1 MILTNG
7 LNTQDAELAQVASHA
22 SIATAMEQQDALGDI
37 TQKFVA
43 KIDAVA
49 ARAAQR
55 LDM

>member
-1 MILTNG
+1 MILTKG
-7 LNTQDAELAQVASHA
+7 LNTQDAELAQVASRA

-37 TQKFVA
+37 TQKFAA